1 MNETPK
7 KKPAKQP
14 LAKDAVRVA
23 LGIPEKNSKVVAV
36 KMGPNL
42 KEALKIVSGGNVS
55 GWVRDLVKR
64 ELKRRFR
71 L

>member
-7 KKPAKQP
+7 KKPSRTT
-14 LAKDAVRVA
+14 LVRDAVLLA
-23 LGIPEKNSKVVAV
+23 LGIPEKNSEVVPV

-42 KEALKIVSGGNVS
+42 KEALKLVSGGNVS
-55 GWVRDLVKR
+55 GWVRDAVKR